1 MKACLYIFTLMK
13 KVVASVALSSKVTV
27 VHQGRAH
34 HTHRST
40 LNDNAKMQRAF
51 SIDIE

>member
-1 MKACLYIFTLMK
+1 MK
-13 KVVASVALSSKVTV
+13 KVVASVALSSKAMV

-40 LNDNAKMQRAF
+40 LNENAEMQRAF